1 MMPPGFDPAMFQNM
15 MQQQQQQGDDDEGP
29 GVKPPTE
36 IGEDEDF
43 LFENFLKNGEYQ
55 HMQTKKR

>member
-1 MMPPGFDPAMFQNM
+1 M
-15 MQQQQQQGDDDEGP
+15 MQQQQQQGDDDEGA